1 MHDGVKK
8 TLKGDVKNQTQT
20 EDNTNLTPHKN
31 SGYNYIRVEMPFN
44 SLMTEFFEGGDISD
58 LIQSILAHIKTQI
71 KNPLM
76 LRVSLHWIKKCT
88 CT

>member
-31 SGYNYIRVEMPFN
+31 SGDNYIRVEMPFN